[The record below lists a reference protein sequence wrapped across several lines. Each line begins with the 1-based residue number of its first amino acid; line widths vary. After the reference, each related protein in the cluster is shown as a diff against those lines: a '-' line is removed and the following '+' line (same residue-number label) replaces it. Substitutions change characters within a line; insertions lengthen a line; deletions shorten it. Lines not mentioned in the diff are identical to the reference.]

1 MKGLARLTE
10 GLCPFMVFNPRC
22 PDGLCVLCIQRLDLV
37 WLVRFSLRT
46 SVCGVRLYVWGM

>member
-46 SVCGVRLYVWGM
+46 SVCGVRLYV